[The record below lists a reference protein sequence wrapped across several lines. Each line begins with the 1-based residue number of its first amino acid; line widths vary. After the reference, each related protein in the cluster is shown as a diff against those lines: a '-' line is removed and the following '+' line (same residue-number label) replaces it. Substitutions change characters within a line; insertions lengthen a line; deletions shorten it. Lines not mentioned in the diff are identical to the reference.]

1 MLAGNVLT
9 TSRVEQ
15 IQTRR
20 KRAQEAL
27 VNQAERMV
35 KRSRMEHAPGNPGDN
50 VTVPVPL
57 VDRGRG
63 DPRNI
68 MGVIID
74 RDENDM
80 YRSPVCAGMLNGKYS
95 RNQFD
100 ICAQKLLGEYIHLYS
115 PERQQQQVKK
125 APNTQQQKQ
134 TNKREKT
141 TLKSGG
147 LVNSVTTF
155 IHQRTLKTSV
165 NQR

>member
-1 MLAGNVLT
+1 M
-9 TSRVEQ
+9 
-15 IQTRR
+15 
-20 KRAQEAL
+20 
-27 VNQAERMV
+27 NQAERMV
-35 KRSRMEHAPGNPGDN
+35 KRSRVEHAPGNPGDN

-100 ICAQKLLGEYIHLYS
+100 ICAQKLLGES
-115 PERQQQQVKK
+115 DVFRQQEVSLRSAVQLESKCGGQEFVKCNCAGGGRCQSNRCRCFRSK
-125 APNTQQQKQ
+125 VKCNSRCRASLACE
-134 TNKREKT
+134 NK
-141 TLKSGG
+141 
-147 LVNSVTTF
+147 V
-155 IHQRTLKTSV
+155 
-165 NQR
+165 